1 MVDFKALVPWR
12 GKSEAPA
19 RREDFYDPFVA
30 FRREMERMFDD
41 FFDGFGGRALGSPLF
56 GSWSGVTP
64 SMDLNETDKELVV
77 TAELPG
83 LDDKDFEVTVS
94 GDLLTLKGEKKAERE
109 ERNGDAH
116 YVERRFGAFSRSV
129 RLPFEV
135 KEEKVDARYDKGV
148 LTVRI
153 PKPAELQRP
162 ARRIEVRSV

>member
-1 MVDFKALVPWR
+1 MVDFKAVVPWR

-30 FRREMERMFDD
+30 FRREMDRMFDNV
-41 FFDGFGGRALGSPLF
+41 FHGIGLPALGS
-56 GSWSGVTP
+56 WTEVTP
-64 SMDLNETDKELVV
+64 SMDLNETDKEPVV

-116 YVERRFGAFSRSV
+116 YIERRFGAFSRSV

-135 KEEKVDARYDKGV
+135 KDAKVDAQYEKGV
-148 LTVRI
+148 LTIRI

-162 ARRIEVRSV
+162 ARRIDVRRV

>member
-30 FRREMERMFDD
+30 FRREMDRMFDN
-41 FFDGFGGRALGSPLF
+41 FLRGTGLPALGS
-56 GSWSGVTP
+56 WTDVTP
-64 SMDLNETDKELVV
+64 SMDLNETDKEFVV

-94 GDLLTLKGEKKAERE
+94 GDMLTLKGEKKAERE

-116 YVERRFGAFSRSV
+116 YIERRFGAFSRSV

-135 KEEKVDARYDKGV
+135 KDEKVDAQYEKGV
-148 LTVRI
+148 LTIRI

-162 ARRIEVRSV
+162 ARRIDVRRV